1 GNKIC
6 ISNLNENPAY
16 LKYYAFGCKNNNIFE
31 KELRFLGKYVGLEFE
46 DCDFHKEIV
55 LTQKC
60 SDYLKEKGFTYLI
73 QLKNLMNNLQQP
85 LTKNIRLM
93 LSDVYLNNETNN
105 NINENDL
112 SYTFT

>member
-1 GNKIC
+1 
-6 ISNLNENPAY
+6 
-16 LKYYAFGCKNNNIFE
+16 
-31 KELRFLGKYVGLEFE
+31 KYVGLEFE

>member
-1 GNKIC
+1 
-6 ISNLNENPAY
+6 
-16 LKYYAFGCKNNNIFE
+16 
-31 KELRFLGKYVGLEFE
+31 
-46 DCDFHKEIV
+46 FHKEIV